1 MYNKTEVINFGI
13 LNKINIDSI
22 NDDGDVIVSKL
33 RQLYTMQLFKRIL
46 II

>member
-33 RQLYTMQLFKRIL
+33 RHLYTMQLFKRIL